1 MSETGNGS
9 IPSRLERTIAA
20 RSRGRFSQELQ
31 HDSGQRRR
39 VLTGFGRYEAIPPE
53 WVIELAEETN
63 RFEHR
68 PEGGGG
74 SPTATRLHDA
84 ILALLQEAGEAGL
97 TRKQL
102 WDKLPEA
109 VKRNEARFKVE
120 IESGVGQ
127 GWRKEERTNREGG
140 PLYHPLAY

>member
-1 MSETGNGS
+1 M
-9 IPSRLERTIAA
+9 PLEAWD
-20 RSRGRFSQELQ
+20 RGRPGRISKPGSRQKASY
-31 HDSGQRRR
+31 DSGQRRR

-68 PEGGGG
+68 PEGG
-74 SPTATRLHDA
+74 ATSASRAASAAGLLHEA
-84 ILALLQEAGEAGL
+84 ILKLLKEAGETGL

-102 WDKLPEA
+102 WDQLPEA
-109 VKRNEARFKVE
+109 VKRNEPRFKVE

-127 GWRKEERTNREGG
+127 SWRKEERVNREGG
-140 PLYHPLAY
+140 PLYHPIAY

>member
-1 MSETGNGS
+1 MAGFAD
-9 IPSRLERTIAA
+9 ILI
-20 RSRGRFSQELQ
+20 ELRRQ
-31 HDSGQRRR
+31 KASFDSGQRRR

-84 ILALLQEAGEAGL
+84 ILALLKEAGEAGL

-109 VKRNEARFKVE
+109 VKRNEVKFRQTMEGGVE
-120 IESGVGQ
+120 IDWKKRERGPRQ
-127 GWRKEERTNREGG
+127 GGASYYL
-140 PLYHPLAY
+140 PF